1 MRSQAKVG
9 KNRPEPYPEAV
20 MRPRLVLFAAAAAI
34 ALPITLLNSPAKAEP
49 LCYLI
54 DGQGQT
60 INLTAL
66 CGRTSPAPA
75 PTTTARPSARPS
87 APTGSI
93 ANQWLALIDGQPG
106 ANVLRQSWASGGAIN
121 PDRALDIYCRNLA
134 SGLTPQDIQR
144 QDAQI
149 IVQSGIS
156 GLALEAARTNIAA
169 IAILARTNC

>member
-1 MRSQAKVG
+1 
-9 KNRPEPYPEAV
+9 
-20 MRPRLVLFAAAAAI
+20 MRPRLVLLAAAAAAAI
-34 ALPITLLNSPAKAEP
+34 ALPVTLLGSPVKAEP

-54 DGQGQT
+54 NNQGQM

-75 PTTTARPSARPS
+75 PTTTARPSAP
-87 APTGSI
+87 AGSI

-106 ANVLRQSWASGGAIN
+106 ADLLRRSWATGGAID
-121 PDRALDIYCRNLA
+121 PERALGIYCNALA
-134 SGLTPQDIQR
+134 AGVTPQEIQR
-144 QDAQI
+144 SDAQT